1 MIDTVSTVQDFTSEL
16 RRRRDPAV
24 VSCLSMS
31 RLVSPP
37 SSFIELD
44 PKTLEP
50 TRMSD
55 DHSERRVRD
64 AAAQFGDRYG
74 ILTFTGENVR
84 RRLSPSAVQRLERT
98 LQRGERLD
106 PAIADEVA
114 NAMKDWAIDNG
125 CTHYCHWFQP
135 LTGST
140 AEKHDSFLSIDGNGQ
155 PITEFSGDQL
165 IQAEPDASS
174 FPSGGIRDTWEARGY
189 TAWDPTS
196 PAFIVRNGAERT
208 LCVPTCFVSWT
219 GESLD
224 QKTPL
229 LRSDEALSRQA
240 MRVLR
245 LFGSADGVSGV
256 TTTLGVEQEYFLVD
270 ESLAEMR
277 PDILL
282 CGRTLMGSDSP
293 KGHQLDDH
301 YFGSIPRK
309 VQAFMADVEQRLYEL
324 GIPAKTRHNEVA
336 PRQFEIAPLFERSNV
351 ASDHQMLTMSVL
363 ERVARMHGMRCLIH
377 EKPFKGINGTGKHNN
392 WSMTTDTG
400 HNLLNPGKAGESNL
414 QFLTFVC
421 AVVRALDLHA
431 DILRASVANAG
442 NDHRL
447 GANEAPPA
455 ILSIYTGDELGRV
468 LDKLAAGET
477 SEFEASSQI
486 DLGTTAVP
494 HLQRHAGDRNRTSP
508 FAFIGNRFEFRAVG
522 GTASVAWPNAVLNTI
537 ITESLDW
544 IASEME
550 KHIDGNGS
558 IEASAIDVLGR
569 VVRDHRRVIFNGDN
583 YSAEWHEEAA
593 RRGLPILRGTADAL
607 PAFRRDGVREMFQ
620 KYGVMS
626 GAEVDARVDVLFE
639 TYNHVMGIEARTML
653 QMIDTLVLPA
663 AIRYQTELASALA
676 ATQAVGVDC
685 PATGGRLHDLVQAV
699 TGLEEAASEIR
710 EAMTHEGEGPDVHA
724 RCIQDRLIPS
734 MEKARTW
741 CDVIESSVSADV
753 WQLPTYTDLLFD

>member
-1 MIDTVSTVQDFTSEL
+1 
-16 RRRRDPAV
+16 
-24 VSCLSMS
+24 MS
-31 RLVSPP
+31 RLATPP
-37 SSFIELD
+37 ASFIEL
-44 PKTLEP
+44 TSNHMES
-50 TRMSD
+50 TRMPD
-55 DHSERRVRD
+55 NRAERWIRD
-64 AAAQFGDRYG
+64 AASQFGDRYG

-106 PAIADEVA
+106 PRIADEVA

-140 AEKHDSFLSIDGNGQ
+140 AEKHDSFLSIDSNGQ

-196 PAFIVRNGAERT
+196 PAFIIRNGVERT
-208 LCVPTCFVSWT
+208 LCIPTCFVSWT

-245 LFGSADGVSGV
+245 LFGSADGVLNV
-256 TTTLGVEQEYFLVD
+256 TTTLGVEQEYFLID
-270 ESLAEMR
+270 EDLVSMR
-277 PDILL
+277 PDLLL
-282 CGRTLMGSDSP
+282 CGRTIIGADSP

-301 YFGSIPRK
+301 YFGSIPQN
-309 VQAFMADVEQRLYEL
+309 VQAYMADVEQRLFEL

-351 ASDHQMLTMSVL
+351 ASDHQMITMNVL
-363 ERVARMHGMRCLIH
+363 EKVARRHGMRCLLH
-377 EKPFKGINGTGKHNN
+377 EKPFQGINGTGKHNN

-400 HNLLNPGKAGESNL
+400 HNLLSPGKSGESNL

-421 AVVRALDLHA
+421 AVVRAIDLHA
-431 DILRASVANAG
+431 DILRAAVANAG

-455 ILSIYTGDELGRV
+455 ILSVYTGEELGRV

-477 SEFEASSQI
+477 SAFEAKSEI

-522 GTASVAWPNAVLNTI
+522 GTACVAWPNAVINTI
-537 ITESLDW
+537 IAESIDW
-544 IASEME
+544 IATKME
-550 KHIDGNGS
+550 HHVDTNGS
-558 IEASAIDVLGR
+558 IEAAAVEVLGA
-569 VVRDHRRVIFNGDN
+569 VVRDHRRVMFNGDN
-583 YSAEWHEEAA
+583 YSAQWHEEAA
-593 RRGLPILRGTADAL
+593 RRCLPILRGTADAL
-607 PAFRRDGVREMFQ
+607 PTFRNDDVRHMFE

-626 GAEVDARVDVLFE
+626 AAEVDARVDVLFE
-639 TYNHVMGIEARTML
+639 TYNHVMGIEARTLL
-653 QMIDTLVLPA
+653 QMVETLVLPA
-663 AIRYQTELASALA
+663 AVRYQIELASSLA
-676 ATQAVGVDC
+676 ATEAVGVQC
-685 PATGGRLHDLVQAV
+685 PATGGRLHDLVETV
-699 TGLEEAASEIR
+699 TKLETTLGEIR
-710 EAMTHEGEGPDVHA
+710 EAMTHKGETPDVHA
-724 RCIQDRLIPS
+724 RCIQDRLIPL
-734 MEKARTW
+734 METAREC
-741 CDVIESSVSADV
+741 CDAIESSVPADL
-753 WQLPTYTDLLFD
+753 WPLPTYTDMLFN

>member
-1 MIDTVSTVQDFTSEL
+1 MPDNS
-16 RRRRDPAV
+16 A
-24 VSCLSMS
+24 
-31 RLVSPP
+31 
-37 SSFIELD
+37 
-44 PKTLEP
+44 
-50 TRMSD
+50 
-55 DHSERRVRD
+55 ERWVRD
-64 AAAQFGDRYG
+64 AASQFGDRYG

-84 RRLSPSAVQRLERT
+84 RRLSPSAVQRLEST
-98 LQRGERLD
+98 LQQGERLD
-106 PAIADEVA
+106 PRIADEVA

-140 AEKHDSFLSIDGNGQ
+140 AEKHDSFLSIDSNGQ

-196 PAFIVRNGAERT
+196 PAFIVRNGVERT
-208 LCVPTCFVSWT
+208 LCIPTCFVSWT

-245 LFGSADGVSGV
+245 LFGSADGVVNV
-256 TTTLGVEQEYFLVD
+256 TTTLGVEQEYFLID
-270 ESLAEMR
+270 EDLAAMR
-277 PDILL
+277 PDLLL
-282 CGRTLMGSDSP
+282 CGRTIIGADSP

-301 YFGSIPRK
+301 YFGSIPQH
-309 VQAFMADVEQRLYEL
+309 VQAYMADVEQRLFEL

-363 ERVARMHGMRCLIH
+363 EKVARRHGMRCLLH
-377 EKPFKGINGTGKHNN
+377 EKPFRGINGTGKHNN

-400 HNLLNPGKAGESNL
+400 HNLLSPGKSGESNL

-421 AVVRALDLHA
+421 AVIRAIDLHA
-431 DILRASVANAG
+431 DIMRASVANAG

-455 ILSIYTGDELGRV
+455 ILSVYTGDELGRV

-477 SEFEASSQI
+477 SDFEAKSRI

-522 GTASVAWPNAVLNTI
+522 GTACVAWPNAVINTI
-537 ITESLDW
+537 IAESLDW

-550 KHIDGNGS
+550 GHVDANGS
-558 IEASAIDVLGR
+558 IEAAAVEVLGD
-569 VVRDHRRVIFNGDN
+569 VVREHRRVIFNGDN
-583 YSAEWHEEAA
+583 YSADWHEEAA
-593 RRGLPILRGTADAL
+593 RRCLPILRGTADAL
-607 PAFRRDGVREMFQ
+607 LAFRSDDVRQMFQ
-620 KYGVMS
+620 KYGVLS
-626 GAEVDARVDVLFE
+626 ATEVDARVDVLFE
-639 TYNHVMGIEARTML
+639 TYNHVMGIEARTLL
-653 QMIDTLVLPA
+653 QMVETLVLPA
-663 AIRYQTELASALA
+663 AVRYQTELASSLA
-676 ATQAVGVDC
+676 ATEAVGVQC
-685 PATGGRLHDLVQAV
+685 PATGGRLHDLVDTA
-699 TGLEEAASEIR
+699 TRLETTIGEIR
-710 EAMTHEGEGPDVHA
+710 DAIAHEGETPDVHA
-724 RCIQDRLIPS
+724 RCIQDRIIPL
-734 MEKARTW
+734 MEKAREC
-741 CDVIESSVSADV
+741 CDSIESSVPADI
-753 WQLPTYTDLLFD
+753 WPLPTYTDMLFD

>member
-1 MIDTVSTVQDFTSEL
+1 M
-16 RRRRDPAV
+16 
-24 VSCLSMS
+24 
-31 RLVSPP
+31 
-37 SSFIELD
+37 
-44 PKTLEP
+44 EP
-50 TRMSD
+50 TSMPD
-55 DHSERRVRD
+55 VHADTWIRD
-64 AAAQFGDRYG
+64 AASQFGDRYG
-74 ILTFTGENVR
+74 ILTFAGENVR
-84 RRLSPSAVQRLERT
+84 RRLSPSALERLERT
-98 LQRGERLD
+98 VTLREPLD
-106 PAIADEVA
+106 SRISDEIA
-114 NAMKDWAIDNG
+114 NAMKDWAIENG

-140 AEKHDSFLSIDGNGQ
+140 AEKHDSFLSIDSNGQ
-155 PITEFSGDQL
+155 PITEFSGDQI

-196 PAFIVRNGAERT
+196 PAFIVRNGGERT
-208 LCVPTCFVSWT
+208 LCIPTCFVSWT

-229 LRSDEALSRQA
+229 LRSDEALSKQA

-245 LFGSADGVSGV
+245 LFGTADGVHHV
-256 TTTLGVEQEYFLVD
+256 TTTLGIEQEYFLLDD
-270 ESLAEMR
+270 ELATMR
-277 PDILL
+277 ADIIL
-282 CGRTLMGSDSP
+282 CGRTIMGADSP

-301 YFGSIPRK
+301 YFGAIPRG
-309 VQAFMADVEQRLYEL
+309 VLAFMADVESRLFEL

-336 PRQFEIAPLFERSNV
+336 PQQFELAPLFERSNL

-363 ERVARMHGMRCLIH
+363 QKVARLHGMRCLIH
-377 EKPFKGINGTGKHNN
+377 EKPFKGINGSGKHNN
-392 WSMTTDTG
+392 WAISTDTG
-400 HNLLNPGKAGESNL
+400 HNLLSPGKAGQGNL

-455 ILSIYTGDELGRV
+455 ILSIYTGEELGRV
-468 LDKLAAGET
+468 LEKLATGET
-477 SEFEASSQI
+477 ADFRADSEM

-494 HLQRHAGDRNRTSP
+494 TLQRATGDRNRTSP

-544 IASEME
+544 IVTEME
-550 KHIDGNGS
+550 QHIDGNGS
-558 IEASAIDVLGR
+558 VEAAAIEVLGG
-569 VVRDHRRVIFNGDN
+569 VMRDHHRVIFNGDN

-607 PAFRRDGVREMFQ
+607 PAFRNDDVRAMFA

-626 GAEVDARVDVLFE
+626 ITEVDARIDVLFE
-639 TYNHVMGIEARTML
+639 TYVHTMGIEARTML
-653 QMIDTLVLPA
+653 QMAETMVLPA
-663 AIRYQTELASALA
+663 ATRYQTDLATAIA
-676 ATQAVGVDC
+676 ATEAAGVDC
-685 PATGGRLHDLVQAV
+685 PATGGRLHDLVGHV
-699 TGLEEAASEIR
+699 TGLEAALSDIR
-710 EAMTHEGEGPDVHA
+710 EVLKHESDSCDTHA
-724 RCIQDRLIPS
+724 RTVQDRLIPA
-734 MEKARTW
+734 MEKAREH
-741 CDVIESSVSADV
+741 CDAIEWSVPADL
-753 WQLPTYTDLLFD
+753 WPMPTYTDLLFGGE